1 MELKEKKRNSNSN
14 QKRDESSIGI
24 DRLAAEVYSAVTGED
39 ENSRNGNGNLDRN
52 SNGDV
57 ELRSGFYGELDV
69 DEMDS

>member
-1 MELKEKKRNSNSN
+1 MELKEKEKEQQFES
-14 QKRDESSIGI
+14 KRDESSIGI